1 MTYHL
6 GVHDRV
12 LHPRNL
18 QQSYGGT
25 N

>member
-6 GVHDRV
+6 GVHDSV